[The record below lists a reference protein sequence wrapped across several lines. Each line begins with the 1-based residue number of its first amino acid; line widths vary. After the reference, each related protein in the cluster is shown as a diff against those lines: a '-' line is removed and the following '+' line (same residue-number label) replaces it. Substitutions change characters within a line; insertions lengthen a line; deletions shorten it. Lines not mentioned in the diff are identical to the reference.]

1 MQPPHLAHWPSHLPQ
16 SITVPATALPDNLE
30 TSARRY
36 PDKAALVFFGRAM
49 PYRELAH
56 TAERLAAYLHSV
68 GVRQG
73 DRVILLMQNLPQ
85 LVAAHFAILRANAV
99 VVPVNP
105 MNLAEELKHYITD
118 GEVKVAIASADLGA
132 ELAKAS
138 NALPPG
144 QRLDHLL
151 VTQPGEYLPPPGQGD
166 AIPAAWQAWLTTP
179 QPLPALD
186 GGSTATWQDALACTA
201 PVPPLTVGPQDL
213 SVLPYTSGTTGLPK
227 GCMHTHRS
235 AMSTLVGGV
244 QWFARTQ
251 DSTYLAVLPLF
262 HVTGLSGSMN
272 GPLFVGATVVV
283 LPRWD
288 RDAAAQLI
296 QRYRV
301 TIWQAISTMVV
312 DFLANPRIADYDISS
327 IQAIRGGGAAMP
339 KAVAQQLKDLT
350 GLDYV
355 EGYGMTETMAAT
367 HINPPHRPKP
377 QCLGIPVFDVDA
389 RVVDPATFAELP
401 PGEIGEIVVHGP
413 QVMQG
418 YWNNP
423 QASAD
428 SFITLDGKRFL
439 RTGDLA
445 QVDEDGYFFMVD
457 RLKRMIN
464 ASGFKVWPAE
474 VEAMMYAH
482 PAIQEVCVIAA
493 HDERRGETVKAL
505 VVLRDAFKGQVSGQ
519 SIIDWSHDHMAAYKS
534 PRIVQLVDS
543 LPKSGTGKVQW
554 RELQEQERSR
564 TANATP

>member
-151 VTQPGEYLPPPGQGD
+151 VTQPGEYLPPLGQGD

-179 QPLPALD
+179 QPLPALE
-186 GGSTATWQDALACTA
+186 GGSMATWQDALACTA

-235 AMSTLVGGV
+235 IMHNAVASALWGQGSSENVTLTVIPMFHITGMV
-244 QWFARTQ
+244 SVMHA
-251 DSTYLAVLPLF
+251 SIYL
-262 HVTGLSGSMN
+262 
-272 GPLFVGATVVV
+272 GATMV
-283 LPRWD
+283 LMPRWD
-288 RDAAAQLI
+288 RELAGQLI
-296 QRYRV
+296 SRYQV
-301 TIWQAISTMVV
+301 TNWTNIPTMVI
-312 DFLANPRIADYDISS
+312 DLFASPNFRQFDLRSLTYIG
-327 IQAIRGGGAAMP
+327 GGGAAMP
-339 KAVAQQLKDLT
+339 QAVAQRLLEEYGLT
-350 GLDYV
+350 YQ
-355 EGYGMTETMAAT
+355 EGYGLTETAAPS
-367 HINPPHRPKP
+367 HNNPAQHSKQ
-377 QCLGIPVFDVDA
+377 QCLGMPFIGTESFIANPDTLE
-389 RVVDPATFAELP
+389 PMP
-401 PGEIGEIVVHGP
+401 QGEQGEIVVSGP
-413 QVMQG
+413 QVFSG
-418 YWNNP
+418 YWRSEG
-423 QASAD
+423 ATRAA
-428 SFITLDGKRFL
+428 FFERDGKRFF
-439 RTGDLA
+439 RTGDLGWMDA
-445 QVDEDGYFFMVD
+445 EGYFFITD

-474 VEAMMYAH
+474 VEALMFRH
-482 PAIQEVCVIAA
+482 PGIQEACVVSAKDA
-493 HDERRGETVKAL
+493 YRGETVKAV
-505 VVLRDAFKGQVSGQ
+505 VVLRPSHKGQVSEEDV
-519 SIIDWSHDHMAAYKS
+519 IAWCRENMAAYKV
-534 PRIVQLVDS
+534 PRIVEFVDA
-543 LPKSGTGKVQW
+543 LPKSGSGKVMW
-554 RELQEQERSR
+554 RMLQESES
-564 TANATP
+564 T